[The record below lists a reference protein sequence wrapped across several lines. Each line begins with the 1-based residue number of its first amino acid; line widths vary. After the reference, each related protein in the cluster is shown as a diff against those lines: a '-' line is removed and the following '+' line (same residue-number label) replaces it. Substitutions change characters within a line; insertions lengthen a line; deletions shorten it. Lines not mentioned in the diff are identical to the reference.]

1 AEGRGSAPRMLG
13 IITRLFARDAT
24 ASHAGPADA
33 RALAALHAAS
43 FHRGWS
49 EDEFER
55 LLSDRH
61 IVAHRAMVGAALA
74 GFILSRLVREE
85 AEILSIAVACARQ
98 GRGLAR
104 QLLDTNL
111 RRLVALR
118 AGGAFFWGEEGNV
131 SARRLY
137 RRAGFQ
143 EVGRREAYYAA
154 EHGAAA
160 LVLRRDLP

>member
-1 AEGRGSAPRMLG
+1 MMG
-13 IITRLFARDAT
+13 IITRLFARE
-24 ASHAGPADA
+24 ASVSQAGPVDA
-33 RALAALHAAS
+33 RALAALHASS

-61 IVAHRAMVGAALA
+61 VVAHRATAGAVLA
-74 GFILSRLVREE
+74 GLILSRIVQDE
-85 AEILSIAVACARQ
+85 AEILSIAVAPARR

-104 QLLDTNL
+104 QLLDINL
-111 RRLVALR
+111 RRLAAL
-118 AGGAFFWGEEGNV
+118 GARSVFLEVEEGNI

-143 EVGRREAYYAA
+143 EVGRRERYYAP
-154 EHGAAA
+154 ERGAAA

>member
-1 AEGRGSAPRMLG
+1 MIG
-13 IITRLFARDAT
+13 IITRLFARET
-24 ASHAGPADA
+24 TVSQAGAADA
-33 RALAALHAAS
+33 RALAALHASS

-61 IVAHRAMVGAALA
+61 VVAHRATAGAALA
-74 GFILSRLVREE
+74 GFILSRIVQDE
-85 AEILSIAVACARQ
+85 AEILSIAVASARR

-104 QLLDTNL
+104 QLLDINL
-111 RRLVALR
+111 RRLAAL
-118 AGGAFFWGEEGNV
+118 GARSVFLEVGERNI

-143 EVGRREAYYAA
+143 EVGRRERYYAP
-154 EHGAAA
+154 EQGAAA
-160 LVLRRDLP
+160 LVLRRNLP

>member
-1 AEGRGSAPRMLG
+1 MIG
-13 IITRLFARDAT
+13 IITRLFAREA
-24 ASHAGPADA
+24 AVSQAGPADA
-33 RALAALHAAS
+33 RALAALHASS

-61 IVAHRAMVGAALA
+61 VVAHRATAGTALA
-74 GFILSRLVREE
+74 GFILSRIVQDE
-85 AEILSIAVACARQ
+85 AEILSIAVASARR

-104 QLLDTNL
+104 QLLDINL
-111 RRLVALR
+111 RRLAAL
-118 AGGAFFWGEEGNV
+118 GARSVFLEVEEGNV

-143 EVGRREAYYAA
+143 EVGRRERYYAP
-154 EHGAAA
+154 ERGAAA
-160 LVLRRDLP
+160 LVLRRYLP

>member
-1 AEGRGSAPRMLG
+1 MIG
-13 IITRLFARDAT
+13 IITRLFAREA
-24 ASHAGPADA
+24 AISRAGPVDA
-33 RALAALHAAS
+33 RALAALHASS

-61 IVAHRAMVGAALA
+61 VVAHRATAGAALA
-74 GFILSRLVREE
+74 GLILSRIVQDE
-85 AEILSIAVACARQ
+85 AEILSIAVASARR

-104 QLLDTNL
+104 QLLDINL
-111 RRLVALR
+111 RRLAAL
-118 AGGAFFWGEEGNV
+118 GARSVFLEVEEGNI

-143 EVGRREAYYAA
+143 EVGRRERYYAP
-154 EHGAAA
+154 ERGAAA

>member
-1 AEGRGSAPRMLG
+1 MIG
-13 IITRLFARDAT
+13 IITRLFAREA
-24 ASHAGPADA
+24 AVSQAGPADA
-33 RALAALHAAS
+33 RALAALHASS

-55 LLSDRH
+55 LLFDRH
-61 IVAHRAMVGAALA
+61 VVAHRATAGTALA
-74 GFILSRLVREE
+74 GFILSRIVQDE
-85 AEILSIAVACARQ
+85 AEILSIAVASARR

-104 QLLDTNL
+104 QLLDINL
-111 RRLVALR
+111 RRLAAL
-118 AGGAFFWGEEGNV
+118 GARSVFLEVEEGNI

-143 EVGRREAYYAA
+143 EVGRRERYYAP
-154 EHGAAA
+154 ERGAAA

>member
-1 AEGRGSAPRMLG
+1 MIG
-13 IITRLFARDAT
+13 IITRLFAREA
-24 ASHAGPADA
+24 AVSQAGPADA
-33 RALAALHAAS
+33 RTLAALHASS

-61 IVAHRAMVGAALA
+61 VVAHRATAGTALA
-74 GFILSRLVREE
+74 GFILSRIVQDE
-85 AEILSIAVACARQ
+85 AEILSIAVASAWR

-104 QLLDTNL
+104 QLLDINL
-111 RRLVALR
+111 RRLAAL
-118 AGGAFFWGEEGNV
+118 GARSVFLEVEEGNV

-143 EVGRREAYYAA
+143 EVGRRERYYAP
-154 EHGAAA
+154 ERGAAA

>member
-1 AEGRGSAPRMLG
+1 MMG
-13 IITRLFARDAT
+13 IITRLFTRDA
-24 ASHAGPADA
+24 AVSQAGPPDA

-61 IVAHRAMVGAALA
+61 IVAHRATAGAALA
-74 GFILSRLVREE
+74 GFILSRLVSDE
-85 AEILSIAVACARQ
+85 AEILSIAVASARQ

-111 RRLVALR
+111 RRLAAL
-118 AGGAFFWGEEGNV
+118 GARSVFLEVGEANV

-143 EVGRREAYYAA
+143 EVGRRQAYYAA
-154 EHGAAA
+154 GHGGAA

>member
-1 AEGRGSAPRMLG
+1 MIG
-13 IITRLFARDAT
+13 IITRLFAREA
-24 ASHAGPADA
+24 AISQAGPVDA
-33 RALAALHAAS
+33 RALAALHASS

-61 IVAHRAMVGAALA
+61 VVAHRATAGAALA
-74 GFILSRLVREE
+74 GLILSRIVQDE
-85 AEILSIAVACARQ
+85 AEILSIAVASARR

-104 QLLDTNL
+104 QLLDINL
-111 RRLVALR
+111 RRLAAL
-118 AGGAFFWGEEGNV
+118 GARSVFLEVEEGNT

-143 EVGRREAYYAA
+143 EVGRRERYYAP
-154 EHGAAA
+154 ERGAAA

>member
-1 AEGRGSAPRMLG
+1 MMG
-13 IITRLFARDAT
+13 IITRLFAREA
-24 ASHAGPADA
+24 AVSQAGAADA
-33 RALAALHAAS
+33 RASAALHAAS

-61 IVAHRAMVGAALA
+61 IVAHRATAGAALA
-74 GFILSRLVREE
+74 GFILSRVVKDE
-85 AEILSIAVACARQ
+85 AEILSIAVASARQ

-111 RRLVALR
+111 RRLAAL
-118 AGGAFFWGEEGNV
+118 GARSVFLEVEEGNV

-143 EVGRREAYYAA
+143 EVGRREAYYAVG
-154 EHGAAA
+154 HGAAA

>member
-1 AEGRGSAPRMLG
+1 MIG
-13 IITRLFARDAT
+13 IITRLFAREA
-24 ASHAGPADA
+24 AVSQAGPADA
-33 RALAALHAAS
+33 RALAALHASS

-61 IVAHRAMVGAALA
+61 VVAHRATAGTALA
-74 GFILSRLVREE
+74 GFILSRIVQDE
-85 AEILSIAVACARQ
+85 AEILSIAVASARR

-104 QLLDTNL
+104 QLLDINL
-111 RRLVALR
+111 RRLAAL
-118 AGGAFFWGEEGNV
+118 GARSVFLEVEEGNV

-143 EVGRREAYYAA
+143 EVGRRETYYAP
-154 EHGAAA
+154 ERGAAA